1 MKKIITNSAEY
12 VLKYLNNL
20 TYNNFFNF
28 LDKIKMLGA
37 GQHLASAA
45 HALYYSVKHSI
56 KP

>member
-1 MKKIITNSAEY
+1 MATNSAEY
-12 VLKYLNNL
+12 VLKYFNL

-37 GQHLASAA
+37 GEHLASAA
-45 HALYYSVKHSI
+45 HTLYNSVKHSI